1 MHMISSSLGSPTSTK
16 TGIYFHPLLRLGAKL
31 ISYVFHPLFVPLYL
45 GWFLIYEMQLFPEQD
60 SWHKSLLLIS
70 IFVIYTLLPLVTIL
84 LTKAL
89 GLVQSV
95 YLKTQKDRI
104 IPYVICEIYYFWG
117 WYVSRNLSYP
127 KELIRFELGIFLSAC
142 LGMIL
147 NNFIKVSMHGLCF
160 GVVSA
165 FMLIYGLER
174 MDNAGFYLTAALLIS
189 GIVCTARMITNDHD
203 SKEIYTGLMS
213 GMIAEVLAF
222 LFT

>member
-1 MHMISSSLGSPTSTK
+1 MISSSLESNTTTK
-16 TGIYFHPLLRLGAKL
+16 HGIYFHPLLRLGAKVV
-31 ISYVFHPLFVPLYL
+31 SYVFHPLFVPLYL

-60 SWHKSLLLIS
+60 LWHKSLLLIS
-70 IFVIYTLLPLVTIL
+70 IFVIYTLLPLVTIV

-127 KELIRFELGIFLSAC
+127 KELAMFELGIFLSVC

-147 NNFIKVSMHGLCF
+147 NSFIKLSMHAICF
-160 GVVSA
+160 GVVST
-165 FMLIYGLER
+165 FMLIYGLEG
-174 MDNAGFYLTAALLIS
+174 MANAGFYITIALMLS
-189 GIVCTARMITNDHD
+189 AVVCTARMITADHD
-203 SKEIYTGLMS
+203 SREIYTGLVT
-213 GMIAEVLAF
+213 GIIGEILGF